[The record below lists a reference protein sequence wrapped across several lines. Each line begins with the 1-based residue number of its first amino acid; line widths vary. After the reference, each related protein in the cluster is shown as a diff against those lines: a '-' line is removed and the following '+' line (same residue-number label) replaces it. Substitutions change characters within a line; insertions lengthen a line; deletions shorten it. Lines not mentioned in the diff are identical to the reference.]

1 MKRRDAI
8 LTLAAATLGLSSLSA
23 PATAQDYPD
32 KTVRV
37 ILPFAAGG
45 PTDVV
50 GRVVS
55 DRLSTLL
62 GQRFVVENRPGG
74 GGNIAVAAMKQAA
87 PDGYTLMFATV
98 SAMAVN
104 PALQKTAPYDP
115 VKDFEAV
122 GQVGTTPIVLV
133 VPPSVP
139 ANDLKS
145 LTAYLKKPGVQASYG
160 SAGSGSVTHLAGEL
174 FLARLDVKDV
184 PHVSYRGSGPML
196 VDLIGDRLA
205 FGFDT
210 LPTAIGHIK
219 SGALRPIGM
228 ATPTRAPGLPDVP
241 TLDEQ
246 GMKGFDVSSWY
257 AFFAPAGTPKPIVDK
272 LNKAIN
278 DLLAEP
284 AMVARLRE
292 LGVEPTPGLSP
303 AQVAAM
309 LKQEVAKW
317 AEAVRVSG
325 ATIN

>member
-1 MKRRDAI
+1 MKTLGAI
-8 LTLAAATLGLSSLSA
+8 LMLALSVLCA
-23 PATAQDYPD
+23 PAGAQEYPD

-50 GRVVS
+50 GRVVA
-55 DRLSTLL
+55 DRLSSLL

-74 GGNIAVAAMKQAA
+74 GGNIAVSAMKQAA

-104 PALQKTAPYDP
+104 PALQRNAPYDP

-122 GQVGTTPIVLV
+122 GQIGTTPIVLV

-139 ANDLKS
+139 ATDLKT

-174 FLARLDVKDV
+174 MLARLDVKDA

-196 VDLIGDRLA
+196 VDLIGDRLTFA
-205 FGFDT
+205 FDT
-210 LPTAIGHIK
+210 LPTALAHIR

-228 ATPTRAPGLPDVP
+228 ATSERAPGLPDVP

-246 GMKGFDVSSWY
+246 GLKGFDVASWY
-257 AFFAPAGTPKPIVDK
+257 AFFAPAGTPRAIVDR
-272 LNKAIN
+272 LNQAIN
-278 DLLAEP
+278 QILREPDLA
-284 AMVARLRE
+284 ARLRE
-292 LGVEPTPGLSP
+292 LGVDPTPGLSP

-309 LKQEVAKW
+309 VKAEVARW
-317 AEAVRVSG
+317 AEAVRLSG

>member
-1 MKRRDAI
+1 MKRRSAI
-8 LTLAAATLGLSSLSA
+8 LLALSGLVA
-23 PATAQDYPD
+23 PALALPAKAQDYPD

-55 DRLSTLL
+55 DRLSTVL
-62 GQRFVVENRPGG
+62 GQRFVIENRPGG

-104 PALQKTAPYDP
+104 PALQRTAPYNP

-122 GQVGTTPIVLV
+122 GQIGTTPIVLV
-133 VPPSVP
+133 VPPAIP
-139 ANDLKS
+139 ATDLKS
-145 LTAYLKKPGVQASYG
+145 LTAYLKRPGVQASYG

-174 FLARLDVKDV
+174 MLARLEIKDA

-196 VDLIGDRLA
+196 VDLIGDRLTFA
-205 FGFDT
+205 FDT

-219 SGALRPIGM
+219 SGTLRPIGM
-228 ATPTRAPGLPDVP
+228 ATLARAPGLPEVP

-246 GMKGFDVSSWY
+246 GLKGFDVASWY
-257 AFFAPAGTPKPIVDK
+257 AFFAPTGTPKPIVDK

-278 DLLAEP
+278 ELLAEP

-292 LGVEPTPGLSP
+292 LGVDPTPGVTP
-303 AQVAAM
+303 AQLSNLV
-309 LKQEVAKW
+309 KQDVAKW
-317 AEAVRVSG
+317 AEAVRISG